1 MSEAKKC
8 AHAAC
13 SYSVPEG
20 KKYCSQMCED
30 SASITSLKCNC
41 NHPACS

>member
-8 AHAAC
+8 AHTAC
-13 SYSVPEG
+13 SCTVPDG

-30 SASITSLKCNC
+30 SAGVTSLTCHCK
-41 NHPACS
+41 HAECS